1 MHSVRFFPA
10 LFVIPAL
17 ARPAEA
23 HVKWFAPYIV
33 DASPRPLGATL
44 TDPFFWLGIALV
56 LVFFLTA
63 RMVEPTRFGASL
75 SGGMTRIGAPLDRR
89 LDDFLRAAIA
99 AFFIAIF
106 AVGGIYLTPDLKTD
120 SAFIPWVQLIIAL
133 CLFFRSTMP
142 VAAVCVVGLWLT
154 ALRDYELFHLLDY
167 LALGLGVAGYLWLA
181 ASRNPDWHRARLDA
195 LRWGVAIALMWSSL
209 EKFAYPDWFY
219 PLVVEKPY
227 LTFGLPRDAFIPMA
241 GVAEFTLGFGLLSTP
256 LIRRLS
262 AVALFVIF
270 NAAVYP
276 FGRIDLIGH
285 GLIMAA
291 LVAIAV
297 HDWGE
302 VRLRAPGVLPIPTGL
317 ASALVLFAAL
327 YWGSHGL
334 IYAPNGVMSV
344 EAPSTHSPDPDH
356 PHEGAALPEA
366 SAIQTAQVRP

>member
-142 VAAVCVVGLWLT
+142 VAAVCVVDG
-154 ALRDYELFHLLDY
+154 A
-167 LALGLGVAGYLWLA
+167 
-181 ASRNPDWHRARLDA
+181 ARLRA
-195 LRWGVAIALMWSSL
+195 VPSAGLLGSGPWGR
-209 EKFAYPDWFY
+209 
-219 PLVVEKPY
+219 
-227 LTFGLPRDAFIPMA
+227 GIPMA
-241 GVAEFTLGFGLLSTP
+241 CRFAEP
-256 LIRRLS
+256 
-262 AVALFVIF
+262 
-270 NAAVYP
+270 
-276 FGRIDLIGH
+276 
-285 GLIMAA
+285 
-291 LVAIAV
+291 
-297 HDWGE
+297 
-302 VRLRAPGVLPIPTGL
+302 GL
-317 ASALVLFAAL
+317 AS
-327 YWGSHGL
+327 G
-334 IYAPNGVMSV
+334 P
-344 EAPSTHSPDPDH
+344 P
-356 PHEGAALPEA
+356 
-366 SAIQTAQVRP
+366 